1 MSVFK
6 NEDEVMS
13 FSTTEAGSFQHLEM
27 ALCLFFSSA
36 GSGGFTTP
44 SFHRV
49 YYPLWATL
57 PILPPPT

>member
-13 FSTTEAGSFQHLEM
+13 FSTTEVGSFQRLEM

-36 GSGGFTTP
+36 GSRGLHHSLIP
-44 SFHRV
+44 
-49 YYPLWATL
+49 
-57 PILPPPT
+57 